1 MRIIRFVIIMIS
13 LVILA
18 LLLHL
23 IVYRLDFSIIN
34 ASNVL
39 FVVGIIVFMPSLV
52 AMTSSYRVFTSM
64 RYAVRVILSP
74 QFKHEYPTFK
84 DYKEEK
90 EKEIK
95 TTLFFEMMVASL
107 SMMVASAILA
117 WMWF

>member
-1 MRIIRFVIIMIS
+1 MKVLRFS
-13 LVILA
+13 LILMSITLLA
-18 LLLHL
+18 FLLHL
-23 IVYRLDFSIIN
+23 IIYRYDFSIIN

-64 RYAVRVILSP
+64 RYAVRVMLSP
-74 QFKHEYPTFK
+74 QFRHEYPTFK
-84 DYKEEK
+84 DYKSEK

-95 TTLFFEMMVASL
+95 TSLFFETMLASL
-107 SMMVASAILA
+107 IMIVASAILA